1 MNAKT
6 IFTALACITFS
17 ASAFALIGEDEKQIE
32 ARYGKPRQAFPT
44 QGKFRDVGYAAH
56 GFMLVITFGDG
67 VSKREGF
74 ARPDKSALS
83 SDAIQQILALTAVEG
98 TKWQELPSKDG
109 THFWSRSD
117 RKALAVFPAEG
128 NFFFVQDPDFVQPQ

>member
-1 MNAKT
+1 MPRPSSP
-6 IFTALACITFS
+6 LLRVSPSS

-32 ARYGKPRQAFPT
+32 ARYGKPRQAFST
-44 QGKFRDVGYAAH
+44 RGKFRDVGYAASRIH
-56 GFMLVITFGDG
+56 ARHATFGDD

-98 TKWQELPSKDG
+98 TRMAGTPSKDG
-109 THFWSRSD
+109 THFW
-117 RKALAVFPAEG
+117 AL
-128 NFFFVQDPDFVQPQ
+128 